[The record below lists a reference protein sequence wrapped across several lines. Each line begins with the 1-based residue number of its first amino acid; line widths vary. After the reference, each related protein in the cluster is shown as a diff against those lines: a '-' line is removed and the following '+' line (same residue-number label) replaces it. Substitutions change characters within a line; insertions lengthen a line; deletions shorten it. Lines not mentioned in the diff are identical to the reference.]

1 MPPLLHVQNLE
12 VRFPGHMP
20 VRGVSFSLAAGQV
33 LGIVGESG
41 SGKSLTALALIGLVP
56 PPGVVQAE
64 RLEWSPPEQPPVDLL
79 SLTPQSWPQYRG
91 RAMGMVFQEPA
102 SSLNPVYPCGW
113 QLAEACRAHQPLT
126 PAQVRQRQI
135 QLLQEVQ
142 LLPAAAPPEQ
152 VEGLLKRYPH
162 QFSGGQLQR
171 WMLAM
176 ALAGNPWLL
185 LADEPTTA
193 LDVTIQAEI
202 LTLMKRLCQQR
213 QMATIL
219 ISHDLA
225 VVADLADHILVM
237 YQGTVVESGSKAAIF
252 QHPQHPYTQGLLAC
266 RPSAR
271 QRLAV
276 LPTLADFLENRPAPP
291 VIPATAVAERLHH
304 LQQQPV
310 LLHVQDLQ
318 VAYRRQR
325 EEFLAVDGVT
335 FALHRGE
342 TLGLVGESGCGKST
356 LARALLGLMPIRSG
370 TISFDGQDITRRSA
384 AQLRPLRRR
393 MQLIF
398 QDPLGSLNPRMTI
411 QTALLE
417 PLRIHYPRQPVKL
430 ALAQVVTLL
439 ERVGLDADALPRYPH
454 QFSGGQRQRL
464 AIARA
469 LVTSPDFL
477 ICDESVSALDISIQA
492 QVLNLLKQL
501 QEEFHLTYLFIS
513 HDLSVVHFMS
523 DRIMVMNRGQIVEI
537 GSADQIYHHPQH
549 PYTQKLI
556 QAIPQLDVPLVS

>member
-1 MPPLLHVQNLE
+1 MPPLLQVENLE
-12 VRFPGHMP
+12 VCFPTHTP
-20 VRGVSFSLAAGQV
+20 VRGVSFTLAPGEI
-33 LGIVGESG
+33 LGLVGESG
-41 SGKSLTALALIGLVP
+41 AGKSLTALALIGLVP
-56 PPGVVQAE
+56 PPGEVRAT
-64 RLEWSPPEQPPVDLL
+64 RLWWSPPDQPPVDLRT
-79 SLTPQSWPQYRG
+79 LTARSWPQYRG

-102 SSLNPVYPCGW
+102 SSWNPVYTCGW
-113 QLAEACRAHQPLT
+113 QLAEACRAHRALT
-126 PAQVRQRQI
+126 PAQVRQRQV

-142 LLPAAAPPEQ
+142 LLPPDAPAPL
-152 VEGLLKRYPH
+152 VESLLRRYPH

-176 ALAGNPWLL
+176 ALAGDPWLL

-202 LTLMKRLCQQR
+202 LTLMKRLCQHR
-213 QMATIL
+213 QMAAIV

-225 VVADLADHILVM
+225 VVGELADRVLVM
-237 YQGTVVESGSKAAIF
+237 YQGAVVEAGRTTDLF
-252 QHPQHPYTQGLLAC
+252 QQPQHPYTRGLLAC
-266 RPSAR
+266 RPNAR
-271 QRLAV
+271 QRLEF
-276 LPTLADFLENRPAPP
+276 LPTLADFLTQRPPPP
-291 VIPATAVAERLHH
+291 VRTPAAVAAHLSQ

-310 LLHVQDLQ
+310 LLQAEDVW
-318 VAYRRQR
+318 VGYPRQR
-325 EEFLAVDGVT
+325 PDQLAVQGVS
-335 FALHRGE
+335 FHIHRGE

-356 LARALLGLMPIRSG
+356 LARALLRLIPCQRGRV
-370 TISFDGQDITRRSA
+370 TFDGQDITHHSA

-398 QDPLGSLNPRMTI
+398 QDPLGSFNPRMTVEA
-411 QTALLE
+411 ALLE
-417 PLRIHYPRQPVKL
+417 PLRIHFPRQSRRL
-430 ALAQVVTLL
+430 ALAQVVTML

-469 LVTSPDFL
+469 LVTHPDFL
-477 ICDESVSALDISIQA
+477 ICDEAVSALDISVQA

-501 QEEFHLTYLFIS
+501 QREFQLTYLFIS

-523 DRIMVMNRGQIVEI
+523 DRIMVMHQGQIVEI
-537 GSADQIYHHPQH
+537 GPADAIYHQPQH

-556 QAIPQLDVPLVS
+556 QAIPQPDIPLVS